1 MSKVEFNKIIFK
13 VTPTTCTNRPNTE
26 GMLPV
31 SSLVFF
37 NEILRGR
44 FICRPYGEVGRL
56 GLSTSIISKGQTPK
70 RHPAMSFMLSPQT

>member
-31 SSLVFF
+31 SSLVF
-37 NEILRGR
+37 LMKYYVAGS
-44 FICRPYGEVGRL
+44 YDALMAKL
-56 GLSTSIISKGQTPK
+56 GNLESVQ
-70 RHPAMSFMLSPQT
+70 AL